1 MRVMLVLLIPFLNIV
16 SRWKS
21 SLVPSIEMRPYAVR
35 QYFEQTVAVGP
46 IVNLLLTFDKME

>member
-1 MRVMLVLLIPFLNIV
+1 MLVLLIPFFNIG

-21 SLVPSIEMRPYAVR
+21 SLVPSTEMRPNAGR
-35 QYFEQTVAVGP
+35 QYFEQTVAVGQ